1 MRLKKILSFVL
12 VLILSVMTF
21 AACTGN
27 SESEE
32 SSVQVG
38 SEESAAAETQMDNGT
53 VDNMESSGITFPLEE
68 TMTFTGFAGMYGD
81 VALSDN
87 YTWQTILERAN
98 IQIEL
103 TNVLGSELTEKR
115 NLTLSGG
122 SYPDIFYKSNFSS
135 TDVET
140 YGSQGILIPLEDLMR
155 EYAPNLCALLDETDG
170 WDYITSSDGHV
181 YSFPYQMEK
190 KPLQPF
196 WINTRWLDNLGL
208 KVPTSYEELYEVLK
222 AFKEQDANGNGDPND
237 EIPYACDS
245 SKLMSLLEYEDYLL
259 DFNTYLGIRDG
270 ELFYVPTDESFREYI
285 AYMTKL
291 YKEGLMNTD
300 CFTIDH
306 NQMRSGGS
314 VDDVYGFFSDEAS
327 FTTVGRDNDEDY
339 VMLTPFSEGTF
350 PLNAKYNTGGLVIT
364 DSCEHP
370 EIIVAW
376 ADQFYTEA
384 GGILAWMGIEG
395 ETYEMNEDDTW
406 NWITG
411 TKYGDDISTVRSYGT
426 LQGNY
431 SLPAIQPELWKKMSA
446 ESDEDEVYLNS
457 ERWRIYDMGAVF
469 PVLSYTSDES
479 SELTTYKTDID
490 SYISEYLAQVVT
502 GQLTLEDSWDNYLDT
517 LKQMGVEEMFSIYQ
531 ASYERTKG

>member
-81 VALSDN
+81 VVLSDN

-395 ETYEMNEDDTW
+395 ETYEMNEDGTW

>member
-395 ETYEMNEDDTW
+395 ETYEMNEDGTW

>member
-1 MRLKKILSFVL
+1 MSFVL

-181 YSFPYQMEK
+181 YSFSYQMEK

-327 FTTVGRDNDEDY
+327 FTTVGRDYDED
-339 VMLTPFSEGTF
+339 LS
-350 PLNAKYNTGGLVIT
+350 GL
-364 DSCEHP
+364 
-370 EIIVAW
+370 
-376 ADQFYTEA
+376 F
-384 GGILAWMGIEG
+384 GL
-395 ETYEMNEDDTW
+395 
-406 NWITG
+406 
-411 TKYGDDISTVRSYGT
+411 
-426 LQGNY
+426 
-431 SLPAIQPELWKKMSA
+431 
-446 ESDEDEVYLNS
+446 
-457 ERWRIYDMGAVF
+457 F
-469 PVLSYTSDES
+469 
-479 SELTTYKTDID
+479 
-490 SYISEYLAQVVT
+490 
-502 GQLTLEDSWDNYLDT
+502 
-517 LKQMGVEEMFSIYQ
+517 
-531 ASYERTKG
+531 

>member
-327 FTTVGRDNDEDY
+327 FTTVGRDNDED
-339 VMLTPFSEGTF
+339 LS
-350 PLNAKYNTGGLVIT
+350 GL
-364 DSCEHP
+364 
-370 EIIVAW
+370 
-376 ADQFYTEA
+376 F
-384 GGILAWMGIEG
+384 GL
-395 ETYEMNEDDTW
+395 
-406 NWITG
+406 
-411 TKYGDDISTVRSYGT
+411 
-426 LQGNY
+426 
-431 SLPAIQPELWKKMSA
+431 
-446 ESDEDEVYLNS
+446 
-457 ERWRIYDMGAVF
+457 F
-469 PVLSYTSDES
+469 
-479 SELTTYKTDID
+479 
-490 SYISEYLAQVVT
+490 
-502 GQLTLEDSWDNYLDT
+502 
-517 LKQMGVEEMFSIYQ
+517 
-531 ASYERTKG
+531 